1 MKKRGFLSIYV
12 LIILLLLSISLTFIY
27 EQAINNNDSNKD
39 LYDRKKAIYELE
51 SLYSIILEDKKTLL
65 EDVEIAI
72 ENDDN
77 LWHPFYFYYFDEKEE
92 VKIQKQNEKEF
103 VLRSVKKIGN
113 SKAILEMVLDL
124 RNKYALRENKKIIL
138 DENFDEFYK
147 NLKFKQNK
155 FEEFENLKL
164 ENNLENRFLKIGGQ
178 LIVKREKEK
187 ITSSEISND
196 DNLEKNQSNLSNE
209 QKNFSNK
216 IKTPRRISGIVIISK
231 DLILEN
237 DLVLDGLLIIKGGII
252 SKNNSKLII
261 DGQIISK
268 NDYTNIVDYS
278 YNEEKSLDYIDD
290 IENPKFIE
298 IKSKKVF

>member
-1 MKKRGFLSIYV
+1 MI
-12 LIILLLLSISLTFIY
+12 
-27 EQAINNNDSNKD
+27 
-39 LYDRKKAIYELE
+39 
-51 SLYSIILEDKKTLL
+51 KKTLL
-65 EDVEIAI
+65 EDVEIVNK
-72 ENDDN
+72 NDDN

-92 VKIQKQNEKEF
+92 VKIQKQNKKEF

-124 RNKYALRENKKIIL
+124 RNKYSLRENKKIIL

-147 NLKFKQNK
+147 TLKFKQNK

-178 LIVKREKEK
+178 LIVKKEKEK

-196 DNLEKNQSNLSNE
+196 DNLDKNQSNLSNE

-216 IKTPRRISGIVIISK
+216 IKTPRRISGIVIIGK

-261 DGQIISK
+261 NGQIISK
-268 NDYTNIVDYS
+268 NDYSSIVDYS

-298 IKSKKVF
+298 IRSKKVF

>member
-39 LYDRKKAIYELE
+39 LYNRKKAIYELE
-51 SLYSIILEDKKTLL
+51 SLYSIIVDDKKTLL
-65 EDVEIAI
+65 EDVEIVN

-77 LWHPFYFYYFDEKEE
+77 LWHPFYFDYFDKKEE

-124 RNKYALRENKKIIL
+124 RNKYLLRENKKIIL

-147 NLKFKQNK
+147 NLKFKRNK

-164 ENNLENRFLKIGGQ
+164 ENDLDNRFLKINSQ
-178 LIVKREKEK
+178 LVVKEEK
-187 ITSSEISND
+187 ISNEISSD

-209 QKNFSNK
+209 EKNFSNK
-216 IKTPRRISGIVIISK
+216 IKTPRRISGIVIIGK

-261 DGQIISK
+261 DGQLISK

>member
-27 EQAINNNDSNKD
+27 EQAINNSDSNKD

-51 SLYSIILEDKKTLL
+51 SLYSIIVDDKKTLL
-65 EDVEIAI
+65 EDVEIVN

-147 NLKFKQNK
+147 NLKVKENK

-164 ENNLENRFLKIGGQ
+164 ENDLEKRFLKINSQ
-178 LIVKREKEK
+178 LVVKEEK
-187 ITSSEISND
+187 ISNEISSD

-209 QKNFSNK
+209 EKNFSNK
-216 IKTPRRISGIVIISK
+216 IKTQRRISGIVIIGK

-261 DGQIISK
+261 NGQIISK
-268 NDYTNIVDYS
+268 NDYSSIVDYS

>member
-12 LIILLLLSISLTFIY
+12 LIILLLLSISLTFIF
-27 EQAINNNDSNKD
+27 EQALNNNDSNKD

-51 SLYSIILEDKKTLL
+51 SLYSIIVDDKKTLL
-65 EDVEIAI
+65 EDVEIVN

-77 LWHPFYFYYFDEKEE
+77 LWHPFYFDYFDKKEE

-103 VLRSVKKIGN
+103 VLRSVKNIGN

-124 RNKYALRENKKIIL
+124 RNKYLLRENKKIIL

-147 NLKFKQNK
+147 NLKFKRNK

-164 ENNLENRFLKIGGQ
+164 ENDLDNRFFKINSQ
-178 LIVKREKEK
+178 LVVKEEK
-187 ITSSEISND
+187 ISNEISSDN
-196 DNLEKNQSNLSNE
+196 NLEKNQSNLSNE
-209 QKNFSNK
+209 EKNFSNK
-216 IKTPRRISGIVIISK
+216 TKTPRRISGIVIIGK

-261 DGQIISK
+261 NGQIISK
-268 NDYTNIVDYS
+268 NDYSSIVDYS
-278 YNEEKSLDYIDD
+278 YNEEKSLEYIDD

>member
-12 LIILLLLSISLTFIY
+12 LIILLLLSISLTFIF
-27 EQAINNNDSNKD
+27 EQALNNNDSNKD

-51 SLYSIILEDKKTLL
+51 SLYSIIVDDKKTLL
-65 EDVEIAI
+65 EDVEIVNK
-72 ENDDN
+72 NDDN

-124 RNKYALRENKKIIL
+124 RNKYLLRENKKIIL

-147 NLKFKQNK
+147 NLEFKQNK

-164 ENNLENRFLKIGGQ
+164 ENDLENRFLKINSQ
-178 LIVKREKEK
+178 LVAKEEK
-187 ITSSEISND
+187 ISNEISSN

-216 IKTPRRISGIVIISK
+216 TKTPRRISGIVIIGK

-268 NDYTNIVDYS
+268 NDYSSIVDYS
-278 YNEEKSLDYIDD
+278 YNKEKSLEYIDD

>member
-39 LYDRKKAIYELE
+39 LYNRKKAIYELE
-51 SLYSIILEDKKTLL
+51 SLYSIIVDDKKTLL
-65 EDVEIAI
+65 EDVEIVN

-77 LWHPFYFYYFDEKEE
+77 LWHPFYFDYFDKKEE
-92 VKIQKQNEKEF
+92 VKIQKQNAKEF
-103 VLRSVKKIGN
+103 VLRSVKNIGN

-124 RNKYALRENKKIIL
+124 RNKYLLRENKKIIL

-155 FEEFENLKL
+155 FEEFESLKL
-164 ENNLENRFLKIGGQ
+164 ENDLENRFLKINNQ
-178 LIVKREKEK
+178 LFVKEEK
-187 ITSSEISND
+187 ISNEISSD

-209 QKNFSNK
+209 EKNFSNK
-216 IKTPRRISGIVIISK
+216 TKTPRRISGIVIIGK

-261 DGQIISK
+261 DGQLISK

-278 YNEEKSLDYIDD
+278 YNEEKSLDYIDG

>member
-39 LYDRKKAIYELE
+39 LYNRKKAIYELE
-51 SLYSIILEDKKTLL
+51 SLYSIIVDDKKTLL
-65 EDVEIAI
+65 EDVEIVNK
-72 ENDDN
+72 NDDN

-155 FEEFENLKL
+155 FEEFENLTL
-164 ENNLENRFLKIGGQ
+164 ENDLENRFLKINNQ
-178 LIVKREKEK
+178 LVVKEEK
-187 ITSSEISND
+187 ISSEISND

-209 QKNFSNK
+209 EKNFSNK
-216 IKTPRRISGIVIISK
+216 IKTPRRISGIVIIGK

-261 DGQIISK
+261 DGQLISK

-278 YNEEKSLDYIDD
+278 YNEEKSLDYVND

>member
-1 MKKRGFLSIYV
+1 M
-12 LIILLLLSISLTFIY
+12 
-27 EQAINNNDSNKD
+27 
-39 LYDRKKAIYELE
+39 
-51 SLYSIILEDKKTLL
+51 
-65 EDVEIAI
+65 EDVDIVN

-147 NLKFKQNK
+147 TLKFKQNK

-209 QKNFSNK
+209 EKNFSNK
-216 IKTPRRISGIVIISK
+216 TKTPRRISGIVIIGK

-237 DLVLDGLLIIKGGII
+237 DLVLDGLLIIKGDII
-252 SKNNSKLII
+252 SKNNSKLTI
-261 DGQIISK
+261 DGQLISK

>member
-51 SLYSIILEDKKTLL
+51 SLYSIIVDDKKTLL
-65 EDVEIAI
+65 EDVEIVN

-92 VKIQKQNEKEF
+92 VKIQKQNKKEF

-164 ENNLENRFLKIGGQ
+164 ENDLENRFLKINNQ
-178 LIVKREKEK
+178 LVVKEEK
-187 ITSSEISND
+187 ISSEISND

-209 QKNFSNK
+209 EKNFSNK
-216 IKTPRRISGIVIISK
+216 TKTPRRISGIVIIGK

-237 DLVLDGLLIIKGGII
+237 DLVLDGLLIIKGDII
-252 SKNNSKLII
+252 SKNNSKLTI
-261 DGQIISK
+261 DGQLISK
-268 NDYTNIVDYS
+268 NDYTNIVDFS
-278 YNEEKSLDYIDD
+278 YNKEKSLDYIDD

>member
-51 SLYSIILEDKKTLL
+51 SLYSIIVDDKKTLL
-65 EDVEIAI
+65 EDVEIVN

-92 VKIQKQNEKEF
+92 VKIQKQNKKEF
-103 VLRSVKKIGN
+103 VLRSVKNIGN

-147 NLKFKQNK
+147 NLNFKQNK
-155 FEEFENLKL
+155 FEEFENFKL
-164 ENNLENRFLKIGGQ
+164 ENDLENRFFKINNQ
-178 LIVKREKEK
+178 LIVKEEK
-187 ITSSEISND
+187 ISSEISND

-209 QKNFSNK
+209 EKNFSNK
-216 IKTPRRISGIVIISK
+216 TKTPRRISGIVIIGK

-237 DLVLDGLLIIKGGII
+237 DLVLDGLLIIKGDII

-261 DGQIISK
+261 DGQLISK

>member
-27 EQAINNNDSNKD
+27 EQTINNNDSNKD

-51 SLYSIILEDKKTLL
+51 SLYSIIVDDKKTLL
-65 EDVEIAI
+65 EDVDIAN

-147 NLKFKQNK
+147 NLKFKENK

-164 ENNLENRFLKIGGQ
+164 ENDLENRFLKINSQ
-178 LIVKREKEK
+178 LVVKEEK
-187 ITSSEISND
+187 ISNEISSD

-216 IKTPRRISGIVIISK
+216 TKTSRRISGIVIIGK

-237 DLVLDGLLIIKGGII
+237 DLVLDGLLIIKGDII

-261 DGQIISK
+261 DGQLISK

>member
-27 EQAINNNDSNKD
+27 EQAINNSDSNKD

-51 SLYSIILEDKKTLL
+51 SLYSIIVDDKKTLL
-65 EDVEIAI
+65 EDVEIVN

-92 VKIQKQNEKEF
+92 VKIQKQNGKEF

-164 ENNLENRFLKIGGQ
+164 ENDLENRFLKINNQ
-178 LIVKREKEK
+178 LVVKEEK
-187 ITSSEISND
+187 ISSEISND

-209 QKNFSNK
+209 EKNFSNK
-216 IKTPRRISGIVIISK
+216 TKTPRRISGIVIIGK

-237 DLVLDGLLIIKGGII
+237 DLVLDGLLIIKGDII
-252 SKNNSKLII
+252 SKNNSKLTI
-261 DGQIISK
+261 DGQLI
-268 NDYTNIVDYS
+268 
-278 YNEEKSLDYIDD
+278 
-290 IENPKFIE
+290 
-298 IKSKKVF
+298 

>member
-51 SLYSIILEDKKTLL
+51 LLYSIIVDDKKTLL
-65 EDVEIAI
+65 EDVEIVN
-72 ENDDN
+72 ENNDN
-77 LWHPFYFYYFDEKEE
+77 LWHPFYFYYFYEKEE

-164 ENNLENRFLKIGGQ
+164 ENDLENRFFKINSQ
-178 LIVKREKEK
+178 LVVKEE
-187 ITSSEISND
+187 EISNEISSNE
-196 DNLEKNQSNLSNE
+196 NLEKNQSNLSNE
-209 QKNFSNK
+209 EKNFSNK
-216 IKTPRRISGIVIISK
+216 IKTPRRISGIVIIGK

-261 DGQIISK
+261 YGQLISK
-268 NDYTNIVDYS
+268 NDYTNIVDFS
-278 YNEEKSLDYIDD
+278 YNKEKSLDYLDD

>member
-27 EQAINNNDSNKD
+27 EQAINNSDSNKD
-39 LYDRKKAIYELE
+39 LYNRKKAIYELE
-51 SLYSIILEDKKTLL
+51 SLYSIIVDDKKTLL
-65 EDVEIAI
+65 EDVEIVN

-124 RNKYALRENKKIIL
+124 RNKYLLRENKKIIL

-155 FEEFENLKL
+155 FEEFENLNL
-164 ENNLENRFLKIGGQ
+164 ENDLENRFLKINNQ
-178 LIVKREKEK
+178 LVVKEEK
-187 ITSSEISND
+187 ISSEISND

-209 QKNFSNK
+209 EKNFSNK
-216 IKTPRRISGIVIISK
+216 IKTPRRISGIVIIGK

-237 DLVLDGLLIIKGGII
+237 DLVLDGLLIIKGDII

-261 DGQIISK
+261 DGQLISK

>member
-51 SLYSIILEDKKTLL
+51 SLYSIIVDDKKTLL
-65 EDVEIAI
+65 EDVEIVN

-77 LWHPFYFYYFDEKEE
+77 LWYPFYFYYFDEKEE

-124 RNKYALRENKKIIL
+124 RNKYVLRENKKILL

-164 ENNLENRFLKIGGQ
+164 ENDLENRFLKINNQ
-178 LIVKREKEK
+178 LVVKEEK
-187 ITSSEISND
+187 ISSEISNY

-209 QKNFSNK
+209 EKNFSNK
-216 IKTPRRISGIVIISK
+216 TKTPRRISGIVIIGK

-261 DGQIISK
+261 DGQLISK

>member
-39 LYDRKKAIYELE
+39 LYNRKKAIYELE
-51 SLYSIILEDKKTLL
+51 SLYSIIVDNKKTLL
-65 EDVEIAI
+65 EDVEIVNK
-72 ENDDN
+72 NDDN

-164 ENNLENRFLKIGGQ
+164 ENDLENRFLKINNQ
-178 LIVKREKEK
+178 LVVKEEK
-187 ITSSEISND
+187 ISSEISND
-196 DNLEKNQSNLSNE
+196 DNLEKNQSDLSNE
-209 QKNFSNK
+209 EKNFSNK
-216 IKTPRRISGIVIISK
+216 TKTPRRISGIVIIGK

-261 DGQIISK
+261 NGQIISK
-268 NDYTNIVDYS
+268 NDYSSIVDYS
-278 YNEEKSLDYIDD
+278 YNEEKLLDYIDD

>member
-27 EQAINNNDSNKD
+27 EQAINNSDSNKD

-51 SLYSIILEDKKTLL
+51 SLYSIIVDDKKTLL
-65 EDVEIAI
+65 EDVEIVN

-77 LWHPFYFYYFDEKEE
+77 LWHPFYFYYFDKKEE
-92 VKIQKQNEKEF
+92 VKIQKQNGKEF

-164 ENNLENRFLKIGGQ
+164 ENDLENRFLKINNQ
-178 LIVKREKEK
+178 LVVKEEK
-187 ITSSEISND
+187 ISSEISND

-209 QKNFSNK
+209 EKNFSNK
-216 IKTPRRISGIVIISK
+216 TKTPRRISGIVIIGK

-237 DLVLDGLLIIKGGII
+237 DLVLDGLLIIKGYII

-261 DGQIISK
+261 DGQLISK

-278 YNEEKSLDYIDD
+278 YNKEKSLDYVDD

-298 IKSKKVF
+298 IKSKKAF

>member
-12 LIILLLLSISLTFIY
+12 LIILLLLSISLSFIY
-27 EQAINNNDSNKD
+27 EQAINNNDSNKN

-51 SLYSIILEDKKTLL
+51 SLYSIIVDDKKTLL
-65 EDVEIAI
+65 EDVEIVNK
-72 ENDDN
+72 NDDN
-77 LWHPFYFYYFDEKEE
+77 LWHPFYFDYFDKKEE

-155 FEEFENLKL
+155 FEEFENLNL
-164 ENNLENRFLKIGGQ
+164 EKDLENRFLKINDQ
-178 LIVKREKEK
+178 LIVKEEK
-187 ITSSEISND
+187 ISNEISSD

-209 QKNFSNK
+209 EKNFSNK
-216 IKTPRRISGIVIISK
+216 TKTPRRISGIVIIGK

-237 DLVLDGLLIIKGGII
+237 DLVLDGLLIIKGDII

-261 DGQIISK
+261 DGQLISK

-278 YNEEKSLDYIDD
+278 YNKEKSLDYVDD

>member
-51 SLYSIILEDKKTLL
+51 SLYSIIVDDKKTLL
-65 EDVEIAI
+65 EDVEIVNK
-72 ENDDN
+72 NDDN

-92 VKIQKQNEKEF
+92 VKIQKQNKKEF

-124 RNKYALRENKKIIL
+124 RNKYLLRENKKIIL

-164 ENNLENRFLKIGGQ
+164 ENDLENRFLKINNQ
-178 LIVKREKEK
+178 LVVKEEK
-187 ITSSEISND
+187 ISSEISND
-196 DNLEKNQSNLSNE
+196 DNLEKNQSDLSNE
-209 QKNFSNK
+209 EKNFSNK
-216 IKTPRRISGIVIISK
+216 TKTPRRISGIVIIGK

-237 DLVLDGLLIIKGGII
+237 DLVLDGLLIIKGDII

-261 DGQIISK
+261 DGQLISK

-278 YNEEKSLDYIDD
+278 YNKEKSLDYIDD

>member
-27 EQAINNNDSNKD
+27 EQAINNSDSNKD

-51 SLYSIILEDKKTLL
+51 SLYSIIVDDKKTLL
-65 EDVEIAI
+65 EDVEIVN

-155 FEEFENLKL
+155 FEEFENFTL
-164 ENNLENRFLKIGGQ
+164 ENDLENRFLKINNQ
-178 LIVKREKEK
+178 LFVKEEK
-187 ITSSEISND
+187 ISNEISSD

-209 QKNFSNK
+209 EKNFSNK
-216 IKTPRRISGIVIISK
+216 TKTPRRISGIVIIGK

-261 DGQIISK
+261 DGQLISK

>member
-12 LIILLLLSISLTFIY
+12 LIILLLLSISLSFIY

-51 SLYSIILEDKKTLL
+51 SLYSIIVDDKKTLL
-65 EDVEIAI
+65 EDVEIVN

-77 LWHPFYFYYFDEKEE
+77 LWHPFYFDYFDKKEE

-103 VLRSVKKIGN
+103 VLRSVKNIGK

-124 RNKYALRENKKIIL
+124 RNKYELRENKKIIL

-147 NLKFKQNK
+147 NLKFKENK
-155 FEEFENLKL
+155 FEEFENLNL
-164 ENNLENRFLKIGGQ
+164 ENDLENRFFKINDQ
-178 LIVKREKEK
+178 LIVKEEK
-187 ITSSEISND
+187 ISNEISND

-209 QKNFSNK
+209 EKNFSNK
-216 IKTPRRISGIVIISK
+216 TKTPRRISGIVIIGK

-237 DLVLDGLLIIKGGII
+237 DLVLDGLLIIKGYII

-261 DGQIISK
+261 DGQLISK

-278 YNEEKSLDYIDD
+278 YNKEKSLDYVDD

-298 IKSKKVF
+298 IKSKKAF

>member
-12 LIILLLLSISLTFIY
+12 LIILLLLSISLSFIY
-27 EQAINNNDSNKD
+27 EQAINNNDSNQD

-51 SLYSIILEDKKTLL
+51 SLYSIIVDDKKTLL
-65 EDVEIAI
+65 EDVEIVNK
-72 ENDDN
+72 NDDN
-77 LWHPFYFYYFDEKEE
+77 LWHPFYFDYFDKKEE

-103 VLRSVKKIGN
+103 VLRSVKNIGN

-124 RNKYALRENKKIIL
+124 RNKYELRENKKIIL
-138 DENFDEFYK
+138 DKNFDEFYK
-147 NLKFKQNK
+147 NLKFKENK
-155 FEEFENLKL
+155 FEELENLNL
-164 ENNLENRFLKIGGQ
+164 ENDLENRFLKINNQ
-178 LIVKREKEK
+178 LVVKEEK
-187 ITSSEISND
+187 ISNEISND

-209 QKNFSNK
+209 EKNFSNK
-216 IKTPRRISGIVIISK
+216 TKTPRRISGIVIIGK

-237 DLVLDGLLIIKGGII
+237 DLVLDGLLIIKGAII

-261 DGQIISK
+261 DGQLISK

-278 YNEEKSLDYIDD
+278 YNNEKSLDYVDD

>member
-12 LIILLLLSISLTFIY
+12 LIILLLLSISLTFIF
-27 EQAINNNDSNKD
+27 EQALNNNDSNKD

-51 SLYSIILEDKKTLL
+51 SLYSIIVDDKKTLL
-65 EDVEIAI
+65 EDVEIVN

-92 VKIQKQNEKEF
+92 VKIQKQNNKEF

-164 ENNLENRFLKIGGQ
+164 ENNLENRFLKINNQ
-178 LIVKREKEK
+178 LVVKEEK
-187 ITSSEISND
+187 ISNEISSDN
-196 DNLEKNQSNLSNE
+196 NLEKNQSNLSNE

-216 IKTPRRISGIVIISK
+216 TKTPRRISGIVIIGK

-237 DLVLDGLLIIKGGII
+237 DLVLDGLLIIKGDII
-252 SKNNSKLII
+252 SKNNSKLTI
-261 DGQIISK
+261 DGQLISK
-268 NDYTNIVDYS
+268 NDYINIVYYS

>member
-39 LYDRKKAIYELE
+39 LYNRKKAIYELE
-51 SLYSIILEDKKTLL
+51 SLYSIIVDDKKTLL
-65 EDVEIAI
+65 EDVEIVN

-77 LWHPFYFYYFDEKEE
+77 LWHPFYFDYFDEKEE
-92 VKIQKQNEKEF
+92 VKIQKQNKKEF

-138 DENFDEFYK
+138 DENFGEFYK
-147 NLKFKQNK
+147 NLNFKQNK

-164 ENNLENRFLKIGGQ
+164 ENDLENRFLKINNQ
-178 LIVKREKEK
+178 LVVKEEK
-187 ITSSEISND
+187 ISSEISND

-209 QKNFSNK
+209 EKNFSNK
-216 IKTPRRISGIVIISK
+216 IKTPRRISGIVIIGK

-261 DGQIISK
+261 DGQLISK

>member
-27 EQAINNNDSNKD
+27 EQAINNSDSNKD
-39 LYDRKKAIYELE
+39 LYNRKKAIYELE
-51 SLYSIILEDKKTLL
+51 SLYSIIVDDKKTLL
-65 EDVEIAI
+65 EDVEIVN

-147 NLKFKQNK
+147 NLKFKENK

-178 LIVKREKEK
+178 LIVKEEK
-187 ITSSEISND
+187 ISSEISND

-209 QKNFSNK
+209 EKNFSNK
-216 IKTPRRISGIVIISK
+216 IKTPRRISGIVIIGK

-261 DGQIISK
+261 NGQIISK
-268 NDYTNIVDYS
+268 NDYSSIVDYS

>member
-12 LIILLLLSISLTFIY
+12 LIILLLLSISLTFIF
-27 EQAINNNDSNKD
+27 EQALNNNDSNKD
-39 LYDRKKAIYELE
+39 LYNRKKAIYELE
-51 SLYSIILEDKKTLL
+51 SLYSIIVDDKKTLL
-65 EDVEIAI
+65 EDVEIVN

-77 LWHPFYFYYFDEKEE
+77 LWHPFYFDYFDKKEE

-103 VLRSVKKIGN
+103 VLRSVKNIGN

-164 ENNLENRFLKIGGQ
+164 ENDLENRFLKINSQ
-178 LIVKREKEK
+178 LVVKEEV
-187 ITSSEISND
+187 SNEISND

-209 QKNFSNK
+209 EKNFSNK
-216 IKTPRRISGIVIISK
+216 TKTPRRISGIVIIGK

-237 DLVLDGLLIIKGGII
+237 DLILDGLLIIKGDII
-252 SKNNSKLII
+252 SKNNSKLNIN
-261 DGQIISK
+261 GQIISE
-268 NDYTNIVDYS
+268 NDYTNLVKYS
-278 YNEEKSLDYIDD
+278 YDKDKSLNYIND
-290 IENPKFIE
+290 IVNPKYIK

>member
-27 EQAINNNDSNKD
+27 EQAINNSDSNKD

-51 SLYSIILEDKKTLL
+51 SLYSIIVDDKKTLL
-65 EDVEIAI
+65 EDVEIVN

-164 ENNLENRFLKIGGQ
+164 ENDLENRFLKINNQ
-178 LIVKREKEK
+178 LFVKEEK
-187 ITSSEISND
+187 ISSEISSD

-209 QKNFSNK
+209 EKNFSNK
-216 IKTPRRISGIVIISK
+216 TKTPRRIRGIVIIGK

-237 DLVLDGLLIIKGGII
+237 DVVLDGLLIIKGDII

-261 DGQIISK
+261 DGQLISK
-268 NDYTNIVDYS
+268 NDYTNVVDFS
-278 YNEEKSLDYIDD
+278 YNKEKSLDYIDD

>member
-12 LIILLLLSISLTFIY
+12 LIILLLLSISLSFIY

-51 SLYSIILEDKKTLL
+51 SLYSIIVDDKKTLL
-65 EDVEIAI
+65 EDVEIVNK
-72 ENDDN
+72 NDDN
-77 LWHPFYFYYFDEKEE
+77 LWHPFYFDYFDKKEE

-103 VLRSVKKIGN
+103 VLRSVKNIGN

-155 FEEFENLKL
+155 FEEFENLNL
-164 ENNLENRFLKIGGQ
+164 ENDLENRFLKINDQ
-178 LIVKREKEK
+178 LIVKEEK
-187 ITSSEISND
+187 ISNEISSD

-209 QKNFSNK
+209 EKNFSNK
-216 IKTPRRISGIVIISK
+216 TKTPRRISGIVIIGK

-237 DLVLDGLLIIKGGII
+237 DLVLDGLLIIKGDII

-261 DGQIISK
+261 AGQLISK

-278 YNEEKSLDYIDD
+278 YNKEKSLDYLDD

>member
-51 SLYSIILEDKKTLL
+51 SLYSIIVDDKKTLL
-65 EDVEIAI
+65 EDVEIVN

-92 VKIQKQNEKEF
+92 VKIQKQNKKEF
-103 VLRSVKKIGN
+103 VLRSVKNIGN

-147 NLKFKQNK
+147 NLNFKQNK
-155 FEEFENLKL
+155 FEEFENFKL
-164 ENNLENRFLKIGGQ
+164 ENDLENRFFKINNQ
-178 LIVKREKEK
+178 LIVKEEK
-187 ITSSEISND
+187 ISSEISND

-209 QKNFSNK
+209 EKNFSNK
-216 IKTPRRISGIVIISK
+216 TKTPRRISGIVIIGK
-231 DLILEN
+231 DFILEN
-237 DLVLDGLLIIKGGII
+237 DLVLDGLLIIKGDII

-261 DGQIISK
+261 DGQLISK

>member
-12 LIILLLLSISLTFIY
+12 LIILLLLSISLTFIF
-27 EQAINNNDSNKD
+27 EQALNNNDSNKD
-39 LYDRKKAIYELE
+39 LYDGKKAIYELE
-51 SLYSIILEDKKTLL
+51 SLYSIIVDDKKTLL
-65 EDVEIAI
+65 EDVEIVN

-77 LWHPFYFYYFDEKEE
+77 LWHPFYFDYFDKKEE
-92 VKIQKQNEKEF
+92 VKIQKQNKKEF

-124 RNKYALRENKKIIL
+124 RNKYLLRENKKIIL

-209 QKNFSNK
+209 EKNFSNK
-216 IKTPRRISGIVIISK
+216 IKTPRRISGIVIIGK

-261 DGQIISK
+261 DGQLISK
-268 NDYTNIVDYS
+268 NDYTNIVDFS
-278 YNEEKSLDYIDD
+278 YNKEKSLDYLDD

>member
-51 SLYSIILEDKKTLL
+51 SLYSIIVDDKKTLL
-65 EDVEIAI
+65 EDVEIVN

-77 LWHPFYFYYFDEKEE
+77 LWHPFYFDYFDEKEE
-92 VKIQKQNEKEF
+92 VKIQKQNKKEF
-103 VLRSVKKIGN
+103 VLRSVKKIGS

-138 DENFDEFYK
+138 DKNFDEFYK

-155 FEEFENLKL
+155 FEEFENFTL
-164 ENNLENRFLKIGGQ
+164 ENDLENRFLKINNQ
-178 LIVKREKEK
+178 LVLKEEK
-187 ITSSEISND
+187 ISSEISND
-196 DNLEKNQSNLSNE
+196 DNLGKNQSNLSNE
-209 QKNFSNK
+209 EKIFSNK
-216 IKTPRRISGIVIISK
+216 TKTPRRISGIVIIGK

-237 DLVLDGLLIIKGGII
+237 DLVLDGLLIIKGNII
-252 SKNNSKLII
+252 SKNNSKLIMN
-261 DGQIISK
+261 GQIISK

-278 YNEEKSLDYIDD
+278 YNKEKSLDYIDD

>member
-27 EQAINNNDSNKD
+27 EQAINNSDSNKD

-51 SLYSIILEDKKTLL
+51 SLYSIIVDDKKTLL
-65 EDVEIAI
+65 EDVEIVN

-164 ENNLENRFLKIGGQ
+164 ENDLENRFLKINNQ
-178 LIVKREKEK
+178 LFVKEEK
-187 ITSSEISND
+187 ISSEISSD

-209 QKNFSNK
+209 EKNFSNK
-216 IKTPRRISGIVIISK
+216 TKTPRRISGIVIIGK

-237 DLVLDGLLIIKGGII
+237 DVVLDGLLIIKGDII

-261 DGQIISK
+261 DGQLISK
-268 NDYTNIVDYS
+268 NDYTNVVDFS
-278 YNEEKSLDYIDD
+278 YNKEKSLDYIDD

>member
-39 LYDRKKAIYELE
+39 LYNRKKAIYELE
-51 SLYSIILEDKKTLL
+51 SLYSIIVDDKKTLL
-65 EDVEIAI
+65 EDVEIVN

-77 LWHPFYFYYFDEKEE
+77 LWHPFYFDYFDKKEE

-164 ENNLENRFLKIGGQ
+164 ENDLENRFLKINNQ
-178 LIVKREKEK
+178 LVVKEEK
-187 ITSSEISND
+187 ISSEISND

-216 IKTPRRISGIVIISK
+216 IKTPRRISGIVIIGK

-261 DGQIISK
+261 DGQLISK

>member
-12 LIILLLLSISLTFIY
+12 LIILLLLSISLTFIF
-27 EQAINNNDSNKD
+27 EQALNNNDSNKD
-39 LYDRKKAIYELE
+39 LYNRKKAIYELE
-51 SLYSIILEDKKTLL
+51 SLYSIIVDDKKTLL
-65 EDVEIAI
+65 EDVEIVN

-77 LWHPFYFYYFDEKEE
+77 LWHPFYFDYFDKKEE

-103 VLRSVKKIGN
+103 VLRSVKNIGN

-164 ENNLENRFLKIGGQ
+164 ENDLENRFLKINSQ
-178 LIVKREKEK
+178 LVVKEEV
-187 ITSSEISND
+187 SNEISND

-209 QKNFSNK
+209 EKNFSNK
-216 IKTPRRISGIVIISK
+216 IKTPRRISGIVIIGK

-261 DGQIISK
+261 DGQLISK
-268 NDYTNIVDYS
+268 NDYTNIVDFS
-278 YNEEKSLDYIDD
+278 YNKEKSLDYLDD

>member
-12 LIILLLLSISLTFIY
+12 LIILLLLSVSLTFIY

-51 SLYSIILEDKKTLL
+51 SLYSIIVDDKKTLL
-65 EDVEIAI
+65 EDVEIVN
-72 ENDDN
+72 ENNDN
-77 LWHPFYFYYFDEKEE
+77 LWHPFYFDYFDKKEE

-103 VLRSVKKIGN
+103 VLRSVKNIGN

-155 FEEFENLKL
+155 FEEFENFTL
-164 ENNLENRFLKIGGQ
+164 ENDLEKRFLKINNQ
-178 LIVKREKEK
+178 LVVKEEKM
-187 ITSSEISND
+187 SSEILND

-209 QKNFSNK
+209 EKNFSNK
-216 IKTPRRISGIVIISK
+216 TKTPRRISGIVIIGK

-261 DGQIISK
+261 DGQLISK

-278 YNEEKSLDYIDD
+278 YNKEKSLDYIDD

>member
-12 LIILLLLSISLTFIY
+12 LIILLLLSISLTFIF

-51 SLYSIILEDKKTLL
+51 SLYSIIVDDKKTLL
-65 EDVEIAI
+65 KDVEIVN

-164 ENNLENRFLKIGGQ
+164 ENDLENRFLKINNQ
-178 LIVKREKEK
+178 LFVKEEK
-187 ITSSEISND
+187 ISSEISSD

-209 QKNFSNK
+209 EKNFSNK
-216 IKTPRRISGIVIISK
+216 TKTPRRISGIVIIGK

-237 DLVLDGLLIIKGGII
+237 DLVLDGLLIIKGDII

-261 DGQIISK
+261 YGQLISK
-268 NDYTNIVDYS
+268 NDYTNVVDFS
-278 YNEEKSLDYIDD
+278 YNKEKSLDYIDD

>member
-12 LIILLLLSISLTFIY
+12 MIILLLLSISLTFIY
-27 EQAINNNDSNKD
+27 EQAINNSDSNKD
-39 LYDRKKAIYELE
+39 LYNRKKAIYELE
-51 SLYSIILEDKKTLL
+51 SLYSIIVDDKKTLL
-65 EDVEIAI
+65 EDVEIVN

-124 RNKYALRENKKIIL
+124 RNKYLLRENKKIIL

-155 FEEFENLKL
+155 FEEFESLKL
-164 ENNLENRFLKIGGQ
+164 ENDLENRFLKINNQ
-178 LIVKREKEK
+178 LFVKEEK
-187 ITSSEISND
+187 ISSEISND

-209 QKNFSNK
+209 EKNFSNK
-216 IKTPRRISGIVIISK
+216 TKTPRRISGIVIIGK

-237 DLVLDGLLIIKGGII
+237 DLILDGLLIIKGGII

-261 DGQIISK
+261 DGQLISK
-268 NDYTNIVDYS
+268 NDCTNIVDYS

>member
-27 EQAINNNDSNKD
+27 EQAINNSDSNKD
-39 LYDRKKAIYELE
+39 LYNRKKAIYELE
-51 SLYSIILEDKKTLL
+51 SLYSIIVDDKKTLL
-65 EDVEIAI
+65 EDVEIVN

-92 VKIQKQNEKEF
+92 VKIQKQNKKEF

-113 SKAILEMVLDL
+113 SKAILEMFLDL

-155 FEEFENLKL
+155 FEEFESLKL
-164 ENNLENRFLKIGGQ
+164 ENDLENRFLKINNQ
-178 LIVKREKEK
+178 LVVKEEK
-187 ITSSEISND
+187 ISSEISND

-209 QKNFSNK
+209 EKNFSNK
-216 IKTPRRISGIVIISK
+216 TKTPRRISGIVIISK

-261 DGQIISK
+261 DGQLISK

-290 IENPKFIE
+290 IENSKFIE